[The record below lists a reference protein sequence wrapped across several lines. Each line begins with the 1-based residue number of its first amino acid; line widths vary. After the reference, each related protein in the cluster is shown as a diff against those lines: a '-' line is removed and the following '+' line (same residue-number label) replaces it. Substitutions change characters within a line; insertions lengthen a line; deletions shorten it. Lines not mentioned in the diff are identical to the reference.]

1 MPAEIE
7 ERLQALRAEE
17 INPAV
22 GWMVPL
28 ARGASVVVLQEA
40 KAVAT
45 GERGR
50 IGLMELGELV
60 AELLIVIAALPSAL
74 HVGEQQVVAAA
85 AEHLGHRQTGLLQSS
100 KASRL

>member
-1 MPAEIE
+1 MPAEFE

-22 GWMVPL
+22 RRMVPL
-28 ARGASVVVLQEA
+28 ARGASIVVLQEA
-40 KAVAT
+40 KAVAA
-45 GERGR
+45 GDRGC
-50 IGLMELGELV
+50 IGLMELGKLV
-60 AELLIVIAALPSAL
+60 AELLIVIAALLSAL

-85 AEHLGHRQTGLLQSS
+85 VEHLGHRQTGLLQSS